1 MAKNEVADLKEKLA
15 AVEKELSAYKK
26 AKQENDDRFMGERDD
41 ARAEAERFK
50 KDHEGACQLVA
61 AMHAAAVGEVRGPD
75 VGPVEDVA
83 ALRAKYLA
91 LSGTNST
98 VGVLQEV
105 QDERARQNAKW
116 GVQNHPDGTGPDV
129 GGKGVSKALADNAKS
144 ITDREAKE
152 GKLTWRHIL
161 MEEVAEAFAES
172 DPKKLRTELVQVS
185 AVATQW
191 VEAIDRRGG
200 A

>member
-1 MAKNEVADLKEKLA
+1 MAKSEVEELKAKLA
-15 AVEKELSAYKK
+15 DVEKELLLYK
-26 AKQENDDRFMGERDD
+26 DMV
-41 ARAEAERFK
+41 K
-50 KDHEGACQLVA
+50 KGKTFELTAFQ
-61 AMHAAAVGEVRGPD
+61 D
-75 VGPVEDVA
+75 VH
-83 ALRAKYLA
+83 
-91 LSGTNST
+91 
-98 VGVLQEV
+98 
-105 QDERARQNAKW
+105 DERGRQNIKW

-161 MEEVAEAFAES
+161 MEEVAEAFAE
-172 DPKKLRTELVQVS
+172 DDAKKLRTELVQVS

-191 VEAIDRRGG
+191 VEAIDRRTRGG